1 MKYFEKQTNPQ
12 CATVLTDVCIDH
24 IVIFL
29 LMHVLA
35 SFSLY
40 VKLHTNSININ
51 HIHRFM
57 PHE

>member
-12 CATVLTDVCIDH
+12 YATDVCIDH
-24 IVIFL
+24 IVISL

-35 SFSLY
+35 SFSLH

-51 HIHRFM
+51 RIHRFT